1 MSSRQL
7 AAAISPYLRPHDQ
20 IVQYGDF
27 NYGSSIAYYTFRHDL
42 IWNGCTGTNLEF
54 GSKYPD
60 APLTFID
67 DQQFTALWNGPNRI
81 FLFVPEELR
90 KQALSRLQPNSTY
103 LLAESGG
110 KYIFVN
116 GPVRANLPLLATLL
130 SQHKFD
136 ANGAVE

>member
-1 MSSRQL
+1 
-7 AAAISPYLRPHDQ
+7 AISPYLRPHDQ

-60 APLTFID
+60 VPLTFID
-67 DQQFTALWNGPNRI
+67 DQQFAALWKSPNRT

-90 KQALSRLQPNSTY
+90 QQALSRLPADATY

-116 GPVRANLPLLATLL
+116 QPVRTDLPLLATLL
-130 SQHKFD
+130 AQHKLD
-136 ANGAVE
+136 TIGAVE